1 MGQHHH
7 RRRPA
12 APGWRLQG
20 QRLRARDGLRGVGGV
35 HRDQVDPLPP
45 RQARAVLRVGL
56 EPVRIPQMS
65 REGSPVLTELLDGGI
80 AKVVLNNPPL
90 NVVTVRMSERL
101 LETMKGLESDESV
114 RAVVITGDGHK
125 AFCAGADIK
134 EFPSVRDRVVEKK
147 LARENEAFGAIE
159 SLSKPVVAAIEGL
172 AFGGGCEVA
181 DRKSVA

>member
-1 MGQHHH
+1 MVYVFSSIFFSS
-7 RRRPA
+7 RRRHTRY
-12 APGWRLQG
+12 WR
-20 QRLRARDGLRGVGGV
+20 DW
-35 HRDQVDPLPP
+35 
-45 RQARAVLRVGL
+45 
-56 EPVRIPQMS
+56 S
-65 REGSPVLTELLDGGI
+65 
-80 AKVVLNNPPL
+80 
-90 NVVTVRMSERL
+90 
-101 LETMKGLESDESV
+101 SDVCSSDL
-114 RAVVITGDGHK
+114 RAVVLTGAGHK